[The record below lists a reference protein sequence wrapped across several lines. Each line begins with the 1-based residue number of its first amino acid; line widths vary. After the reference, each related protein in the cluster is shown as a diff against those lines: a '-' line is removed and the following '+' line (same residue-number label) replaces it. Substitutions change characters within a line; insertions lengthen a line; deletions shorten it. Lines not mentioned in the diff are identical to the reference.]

1 MGCVKCGNS
10 KCQCI
15 KVISKQ
21 GFSGKNGRPGKAGP
35 PGATGPAGPSNFV
48 VKDGGSGIANNVTE
62 VRFTDATATVTN
74 PSTGVAQ
81 VNFTPAA
88 TVWNNIQNLSWY
100 VTGSEN
106 IRPQYTIIGNQI
118 FFRGLLFIPIAGVDI
133 ANGNS
138 YLTSPT
144 AVTDDSRLS
153 VISNAQTN
161 NGTPQGRFMTI
172 SVSTLKN
179 LPPEAIP
186 TSRDIVFTNIPCNRR
201 YTGGGYVTNYRSFVT
216 IRIGCA
222 VTPFVNT
229 GIAGSGCI
237 MVFSP
242 FNEEYDGAGTPPLGN
257 DPLALGISRANFDGT
272 ALNYIGAL
280 DDSPFSITAASGF
293 NAFNVNAHHIQSLG
307 GFIINL
313 ENLSGFL
320 N

>member
-1 MGCVKCGNS
+1 MGCVKCGHS
-10 KCQCI
+10 KCQCT

-21 GFSGKNGRPGKAGP
+21 GFSGKNGKTGKTGPAGP
-35 PGATGPAGPSNFV
+35 PGPSNFV
-48 VKDGGSGIANNVTE
+48 VKDGGAGVVNNVTE
-62 VRFTDATATVTN
+62 IRFTDANADVTS
-74 PSTGVAQ
+74 PATGVAE

-88 TVWNNIQNLSWY
+88 TVWNDIQNLSWY

-138 YLTSPT
+138 YLFSAT
-144 AVTDDSRLS
+144 AVTDDTRLS
-153 VISNAQTN
+153 EISNAQTN
-161 NGTPQGRFMTI
+161 NGTPQGRFMTT
-172 SVSTLKN
+172 SVTTLKN
-179 LPPEAIP
+179 FPTGAIP
-186 TSRDIVFTNIPCNRR
+186 AARDIVFTNIPCNRR
-201 YTGGGYVTNYRSFVT
+201 YTGGGFVTNYRSFVT
-216 IRIGCA
+216 IRIGSTS
-222 VTPFVNT
+222 TPFVNS
-229 GIAGSGCI
+229 GNPGSGCI

-272 ALNYIGAL
+272 ALNYISAV
-280 DDSPFSITAASGF
+280 DDSPFAIAAATGT
-293 NAFNVNAHHIQSLG
+293 NAFNVNAHNISSLG

-313 ENLSGFL
+313 ENLFGFL